1 MSKLIYCYDA
11 YCGWCYGFSKVM
23 QQVDEKYGQQMAIEV
38 LSGGMILPDEPIE
51 VEVFSSTV
59 LENYKRVEEYTGI
72 EFGEDFLWHYLNPDK
87 SDWFPNSLMP
97 AIALCIVKEKKPEM
111 GLQFA
116 IDISYGLNYEG
127 RDLTDPEAYRHLLDK
142 YGFEA
147 EEFYEK
153 LKSEMYKSMAEYE
166 FAIMKQLRIDSYPVL
181 LLQESESKFHMI
193 AKGYTDYE
201 TVNARILA
209 TLASINT

>member
-1 MSKLIYCYDA
+1 
-11 YCGWCYGFSKVM
+11 M

-166 FAIMKQLRIDSYPVL
+166 FALIKQLRIDSYPVL
-181 LLQESESKFHMI
+181 LLQENESKFHLI

-201 TVNARILA
+201 TVNARIVA